1 MWNESRQ
8 RRGLMLILSGPSGAG
23 KSVLGRMLLKEYKD
37 MKLSVSATTRD
48 PRPSE
53 RDGWDYHFLK
63 HDQFRTMAEQGEF
76 LEYAKVFDEFY
87 GTPKAPVERALSRGI
102 DLLFDIDWQGTQQ
115 LKQTCSRDL
124 VKIFILP
131 PSLEELERR
140 LRARGE
146 DSDEIIARRMAKAK
160 DEIGHWGEYHYVI
173 VNEDLDETMAEL
185 RAILTAERKLRK
197 RQPWLTD
204 FVRQIPLH

>member
-1 MWNESRQ
+1 MWNERRQ

-37 MKLSVSATTRD
+37 MKLSVSATTRA

-53 RDGWDYHFLK
+53 RDGWDYHFMTQR
-63 HDQFRTMAEQGEF
+63 QFRAMADQGEF
-76 LEYAKVFDEFY
+76 LEYAQVFGELY
-87 GTPKAPVERALSRGI
+87 GTPSAPVERALSRGI
-102 DLLFDIDWQGTQQ
+102 DLLFDIDWQGAQQ
-115 LKQTCSRDL
+115 LKQTCARDL
-124 VKIFILP
+124 VKIFVLP

-140 LRARGE
+140 LRGRGE
-146 DSDEIIARRMAKAK
+146 DSDEVIASRMRKAR
-160 DEIGHWGEYHYVI
+160 DEISHWGEYHYVI
-173 VNEDLDETMAEL
+173 VNEDLDESMAEL

-204 FVRQIPLH
+204 FVRRMVVD